1 MRCLWGPLL
10 PLFSLLFAASQ
21 LLNCRSVSPPDPRLW
36 CHLATP
42 NYPTFLPSGLW
53 VISLPRS
60 GHTEYPELEG
70 AHKNNRPAAN
80 RPQRAQSG
88 LRQRCYSPGYLG
100 GRTKELSAL
109 SQCGR
114 SRFLLRKQQNE
125 TLSFVFRADFETFPG
140 PAGCLAPAAQLSEG
154 EAGEEG
160 QSSFLFWLSFDGL
173 ESVSLNPRP
182 GRRAQGSLPLKAA
195 ADLWVR

>member
-1 MRCLWGPLL
+1 MLLTGISGGTNKRALGFISVRPLS
-10 PLFSLLFAASQ
+10 FSPAKTTKRDTQ
-21 LLNCRSVSPPDPRLW
+21 LCVP
-36 CHLATP
+36 
-42 NYPTFLPSGLW
+42 
-53 VISLPRS
+53 
-60 GHTEYPELEG
+60 
-70 AHKNNRPAAN
+70 
-80 RPQRAQSG
+80 
-88 LRQRCYSPGYLG
+88 
-100 GRTKELSAL
+100 
-109 SQCGR
+109 
-114 SRFLLRKQQNE
+114 SRFRN
-125 TLSFVFRADFETFPG
+125 LSKG

>member
-10 PLFSLLFAASQ
+10 PLFSLRFAASQ
-21 LLNCRSVSPPDPRLW
+21 LLNCRSVSQPDPRLW

-53 VISLPRS
+53 VISLRRS

-100 GRTKELSAL
+100 GTNKRALGFISVRPLSFSPAKTTKRDTQLCVPSRFRNLSRSCWLLSSSCSTVGGRGGGGRTKL
-109 SQCGR
+109 
-114 SRFLLRKQQNE
+114 F
-125 TLSFVFRADFETFPG
+125 
-140 PAGCLAPAAQLSEG
+140 
-154 EAGEEG
+154 
-160 QSSFLFWLSFDGL
+160 SFL
-173 ESVSLNPRP
+173 
-182 GRRAQGSLPLKAA
+182 A
-195 ADLWVR
+195 